1 MYFTCSTM
9 KSLMKVVSCEA
20 SRTAKK
26 MTCRTC
32 KLWETETT
40 DPANTKT
47 KEEVESAWEQAGIA
61 PEPVRFDQ
69 YADGE
74 RHRYIGKGRKIAR
87 AK

>member
-9 KSLMKVVSCEA
+9 KTLMKVVSCEA

-26 MTCRTC
+26 MTCRSC
-32 KLWETETT
+32 KLWEKETT
-40 DPANTKT
+40 DPENTKPAV
-47 KEEVESAWEQAGIA
+47 EVESAWKEAGPT
-61 PEPVRFDQ
+61 PEPVRFNH